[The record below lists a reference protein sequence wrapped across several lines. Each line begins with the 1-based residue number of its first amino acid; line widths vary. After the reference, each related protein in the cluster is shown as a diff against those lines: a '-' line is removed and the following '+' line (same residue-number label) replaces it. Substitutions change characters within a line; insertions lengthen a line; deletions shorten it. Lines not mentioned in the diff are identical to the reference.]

1 MVANAMLAA
10 MVEHACKPGLE
21 VYQVASSLVNPF
33 FFSNFVRLL
42 EEQFQENPF
51 LDSEG
56 QPINTLKIK
65 VYPDMHTY
73 MEALSRLN
81 LETKVFKQ
89 NSKNDNQH
97 QTFFYLIIHQYVGN

>member
-51 LDSEG
+51 LDSKG

-65 VYPDMHTY
+65 VYPDMDTY
-73 MEALSRLN
+73 MEALSRLKS
-81 LETKVFKQ
+81 EAKVF
-89 NSKNDNQH
+89 
-97 QTFFYLIIHQYVGN
+97 